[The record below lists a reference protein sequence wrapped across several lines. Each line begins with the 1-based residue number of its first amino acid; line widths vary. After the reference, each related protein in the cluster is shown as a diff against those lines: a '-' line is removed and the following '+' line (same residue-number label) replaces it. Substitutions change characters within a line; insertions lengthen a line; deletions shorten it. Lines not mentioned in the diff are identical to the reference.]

1 MIDLLNSMDAL
12 KKIASQ
18 DLNGGLAYKISKI
31 IKIVSDELILYNQSR
46 EKMLQEYCIKN
57 EDGTIKFQNNETVT
71 LLPDKIEVYN
81 KEIRELNNLE
91 LELNITQ
98 LNEDDLSNIKISPND
113 IINIEWTIKK
123 EDE

>member
-57 EDGTIKFQNNETVT
+57 EDGTIKF
-71 LLPDKIEVYN
+71 
-81 KEIRELNNLE
+81 
-91 LELNITQ
+91 
-98 LNEDDLSNIKISPND
+98 
-113 IINIEWTIKK
+113 
-123 EDE
+123 